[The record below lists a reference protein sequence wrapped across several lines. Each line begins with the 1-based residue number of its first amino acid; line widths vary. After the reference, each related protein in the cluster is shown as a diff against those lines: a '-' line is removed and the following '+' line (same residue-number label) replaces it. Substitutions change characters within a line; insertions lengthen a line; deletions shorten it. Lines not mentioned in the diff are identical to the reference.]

1 MQWKQKSTT
10 TPPTT
15 KPRSRPPQP
24 QREPRQA
31 GQELER
37 PSRKGKQDKSTERK
51 PRKLSHL
58 KKPPEMSLEDWQ
70 RELRR
75 QFGREQNYRL
85 KNVGDHPIFSEFEV
99 TNPQTQRTYRVHV
112 RGPNPGDNYCS
123 CPDFAT
129 NTLGTCKHVE
139 FTLAALE
146 RKRGFAGQLRDGYQP
161 EYSEVYLQYGARR
174 EVCFRPGSDC
184 PVPIARLADQ
194 YFSDE
199 GRLLPEAFGR
209 FEGFLAEAGKLDH
222 DLRCHEDVLG
232 FIAEV
237 RDAENRRRRVD
248 EAFPRGTNS
257 PAFKDLL
264 RVPLYEYQR
273 EGVLFAARAGRCLL
287 GDEMGLGKTAQAI
300 AATEIMA
307 KLYGVERVL
316 VVCPTSLKHQ
326 WQREIER
333 FIGRPVEV
341 INGLRSRRE
350 LHFATESF
358 YKVTNYDTVY
368 RDLDLIAHWSPDLV
382 ILDEAQRI
390 KNWNTRTARSVK
402 RIQSPYAIVL
412 TGTPLENRLEE
423 LVSIV
428 QFVDR
433 YRLGPTFKLLDEHQE
448 RDEVGKV
455 IGYRDLN
462 RIGKTLEPILLR
474 RQKDQVL
481 DQLPERIDSNVF
493 VPMTPMQRKYH
504 GEYLELVA
512 LIVAKWRRYG
522 FLTEADQRRLMIALQ
537 GMRMSCDSSY
547 LVDHRTDHGVKA
559 DEAVTLLG
567 EVLED
572 RGTKVVVFSQWLR
585 MHELLVRRVKER
597 GWGHVLFHGG
607 VPGAKRKD
615 LIDRFRD
622 DPDCRLFLSTDAGGL
637 GLNLQHATVV
647 FNMDLPWNPAVLE
660 QRVGR
665 VHRLGQERPV
675 RVVNFVAQ
683 GTIEEGMLSVL
694 KFKRSLFAGVLDGG
708 EKDVFLGG
716 SRLNKFMESVEKA
729 TAAIPPQEMLD
740 DAAEAL
746 HRAPMEG
753 DEEEPQP
760 TRRRGRPGRVGRVPT
775 GPAGAEA
782 PVADTL
788 PAPTA
793 GDPWAGLLQ
802 VGMAVLQQLA
812 GAAGGGAG
820 NEKGGAARSA
830 GSAAVVRDERTGE
843 SYLKVPLPK
852 PDVLENALKAVG
864 ALLEGLRR

>member
-1 MQWKQKSTT
+1 MQWRQKQPDSA
-10 TPPTT
+10 PTT
-15 KPRSRPPQP
+15 KPRPRPPQP
-24 QREPRQA
+24 EP
-31 GQELER
+31 EPER
-37 PSRKGKQDKSTERK
+37 PPRGNGKSDKSPKRK

-58 KKPPEMSLEDWQ
+58 KKPMGMSLEDWQ

-85 KNVGDHPIFSEFEV
+85 KNVGDHPVFSEFEV

-112 RGPNPGDNYCS
+112 RGPHPGDNYCS

-146 RKRGFAGQLRDGYQP
+146 RKRGAAAQLRAGHQP
-161 EYSEVYLQYGARR
+161 EYSEVHLQYGARR
-174 EVCFRPGSDC
+174 EVRFRPGSGC
-184 PVPIARLADQ
+184 PAQLARIAAQ
-194 YFSDE
+194 YFDDD
-199 GRLLPEAFGR
+199 GTLLPEAFGR
-209 FEGFLAEAGKLDH
+209 FQDFLTESGKLDH
-222 DLRCHEDVLG
+222 DLRCHDDVLS

-237 RDAENRRRRVD
+237 RDAEQRLRRVE
-248 EAFPRGTNS
+248 EAFPRGPRS

-273 EGVLFAARAGRCLL
+273 EGALFAARAGRCLI

-300 AATEIMA
+300 AAAEIMA
-307 KLYGVERVL
+307 RLYGAERVL

-326 WQREIER
+326 WQREIAR
-333 FIGRPVEV
+333 FVGRPTEV
-341 INGLRSRRE
+341 VNGLRARRE
-350 LHFATESF
+350 KHFATDTF
-358 YKVTNYDTVY
+358 YKVMNYDTVY
-368 RDLDLIAHWSPDLV
+368 RDLDLIGRWSPDLV

-390 KNWNTRTARSVK
+390 KNWSTRTARSVK

-433 YRLGPTFKLLDEHQE
+433 YRLGPTFKLLHEHQL
-448 RDEVGKV
+448 RDDFGKV
-455 IGYRDLN
+455 VGYRHLD

-481 DQLPERIDSNVF
+481 DQLPGRIDSNVF
-493 VPMTPMQRKYH
+493 VPMTPLQTKH
-504 GEYLELVA
+504 HQENLE
-512 LIVAKWRRYG
+512 IVGNVVQKWRRYG

-537 GMRMSCDSSY
+537 RMRMSCDSSY

-559 DEAVTLLG
+559 DEATTLL
-567 EVLED
+567 EEILED
-572 RGTKVVVFSQWLR
+572 AGTKVVIFSQWLR

-597 GWGHVLFHGG
+597 GWGHVVFHGS
-607 VPGAKRKD
+607 VPGARRKD

-622 DPDCRLFLSTDAGGL
+622 DPRYRLFLSTDAGGT

-665 VHRLGQERPV
+665 VHRLGQARPV

-729 TAAIPPQEMLD
+729 TSAIPPQELLD

-746 HRAPMEG
+746 HRPPMEG
-753 DEEEPQP
+753 DEEEPRP
-760 TRRRGRPGRVGRVPT
+760 TRRRGRPGRAGQPATVPT
-775 GPAGAEA
+775 GAGAPTGGGVSA
-782 PVADTL
+782 PA
-788 PAPTA
+788 AE
-793 GDPWAGLLQ
+793 DPWAGLLQ
-802 VGMAVLQQLA
+802 VGMALLQQLA
-812 GAAGGGAG
+812 GGARGGAG
-820 NEKGGAARSA
+820 DGKGG
-830 GSAAVVRDERTGE
+830 GTAVVRDERTGE
-843 SYLKVPLPK
+843 AYLKVPLPQ
-852 PDVLENALKAVG
+852 PEVLENALKAVG
-864 ALLEGLRR
+864 ALLEGLRK

>member
-1 MQWKQKSTT
+1 MQWKQKSST

-15 KPRSRPPQP
+15 KPRPPQP
-24 QREPRQA
+24 QRETGQA
-31 GQELER
+31 GKELER
-37 PSRKGKQDKSTERK
+37 PSPRSKQGKSGGRK

-75 QFGREQNYRL
+75 QFGREQNFRL

-99 TNPQTQRTYRVHV
+99 TNPLTQRTYRVHV

-129 NTLGTCKHVE
+129 NSLGTCKHVE

-146 RKRGFAGQLRDGYQP
+146 RERGLADQLRTGYQP
-161 EYSEVYLQYGARR
+161 AYSEVYLQYGAHR

-194 YFSDE
+194 YFDDD

-209 FEGFLAEAGKLDH
+209 FEAFLAEAGKLDH
-222 DLRCHEDVLG
+222 DLRCHEDVLT

-237 RDAENRRRRVD
+237 RDAEQRQRRVD
-248 EAFPRGTNS
+248 EAFPRGTKS

-300 AATEIMA
+300 AATEVMA

-326 WQREIER
+326 WAREIER
-333 FIGRPVEV
+333 FAGRPVEV
-341 INGLRSRRE
+341 VNGMRARRE
-350 LHFATESF
+350 DHFATPSF

-368 RDLDLIAHWSPDLV
+368 RDLDLIARWAPDLV

-402 RIQSPYAIVL
+402 RIQSPYAMVL

-433 YRLGPTFKLLDEHQE
+433 YRLGPTFKLLHEHQL
-448 RDEVGKV
+448 RDDFGKV
-455 IGYRDLN
+455 IGYKDLD
-462 RIGKTLEPILLR
+462 RVGKTLEPILLR

-481 DQLPERIDSNVF
+481 DQLPERIDSNIF
-493 VPMTPMQRKYH
+493 VPMTPLQKKHH
-504 GEYLELVA
+504 GENM
-512 LIVAKWRRYG
+512 LIVAQIVEKWRRLG
-522 FLTEADQRRLMIALQ
+522 FLTEADQRRLMIAMQ
-537 GMRMSCDSSY
+537 HMRMSCDSSY
-547 LVDHRTDHGVKA
+547 LVDHRTDHGHKA
-559 DEAVTLLG
+559 DEAATLLG
-567 EVLED
+567 EILED
-572 RGTKVVVFSQWLR
+572 PGTKVVIFSQWLR

-597 GWGHVLFHGG
+597 GWGHVVFHGSIPG
-607 VPGAKRKD
+607 VKRKD

-622 DPDCRLFLSTDAGGL
+622 DPDCRLFLSTDAGGT
-637 GLNLQHATVV
+637 GLNLQHASVV

-729 TAAIPPQEMLD
+729 AAAIPPQEMLD

-753 DEEEPQP
+753 DDEEPQP
-760 TRRRGRPGRVGRVPT
+760 AGRRGRSGRGQRPGTMPT
-775 GPAGAEA
+775 GAEEPIEAGMPVPA
-782 PVADTL
+782 AD
-788 PAPTA
+788 
-793 GDPWAGLLQ
+793 DPWSGLLQ
-802 VGMAVLQQLA
+802 VGMALLQQLSGGGSGNGNA
-812 GAAGGGAG
+812 GAGGSSG
-820 NEKGGAARSA
+820 R
-830 GSAAVVRDERTGE
+830 SAAVVRDERTGE
-843 SYLKVPLPK
+843 SYLKVPLPR